1 MDGGR
6 SCLIYCIMV
15 GCLLCA
21 LKIAF
26 AWCMHVYFILF
37 EKSCFV
43 GVNGFS
49 GACVSRAQAGMGYYL
64 GGAPLVTREWIIL
77 SDVP

>member
-1 MDGGR
+1 MLDLLNCGW
-6 SCLIYCIMV
+6 LIVLCIE
-15 GCLLCA
+15 
-21 LKIAF
+21 IAF
-26 AWCMHVYFILF
+26 TWCMHVYFILF

-64 GGAPLVTREWIIL
+64 GGAPLVIREWIIL